1 MPEDLQG
8 GSIICVLMQ
17 LGICFC
23 LSLYSILSI
32 EMTTHFKLFSLSL
45 SQKNMCCFETGKYSC
60 KDDVK
65 KMCAAY
71 AGCEALVEGVPLGAA
86 EEDEE

>member
-1 MPEDLQG
+1 ML
-8 GSIICVLMQ
+8 

-23 LSLYSILSI
+23 ALYSILSI
-32 EMTTHFKLFSLSL
+32 ETTTHLKHFPSFF
-45 SQKNMCCFETGKYSC
+45 QKNMCCFETGKYSC

>member
-1 MPEDLQG
+1 MFLFVTLFYPFHRDDNSPQT
-8 GSIICVLMQ
+8 
-17 LGICFC
+17 F
-23 LSLYSILSI
+23 SLYR
-32 EMTTHFKLFSLSL
+32 F
-45 SQKNMCCFETGKYSC
+45 QKNMCCFETGKYSC

>member
-1 MPEDLQG
+1 M
-8 GSIICVLMQ
+8 CVVDAVRYM
-17 LGICFC
+17 FC

-32 EMTTHFKLFSLSL
+32 EITAHLKLFSLYRF
-45 SQKNMCCFETGKYSC
+45 QKNMCCFETGKYSC

>member
-1 MPEDLQG
+1 
-8 GSIICVLMQ
+8 
-17 LGICFC
+17 
-23 LSLYSILSI
+23 
-32 EMTTHFKLFSLSL
+32 
-45 SQKNMCCFETGKYSC
+45 MCCFETGKYSC